1 MAANNETGTRQPYA
15 EIGEWARRHGA
26 LMHVDAVQAFGY
38 ESFDLKELPIDLLSV
53 SAHKVNGPQGV
64 GLLYV
69 RKGIPFVPLLLG
81 GSQERSRRAGTENVA
96 GIAAFAA
103 AAEIAYAER
112 QSRWAHA
119 EGMRNETLDQLTRQL
134 GPDRFIVNGH
144 PDHRLPHVLNASF
157 PGISSESMLMNLDL
171 AGVAASG
178 GSACNSGSLKPSH
191 VLTAMNLSADRIA
204 TAVRFSFGLG
214 NTREEAEKMAK
225 NIATISARYA

>member
-1 MAANNETGTRQPYA
+1 
-15 EIGEWARRHGA
+15 
-26 LMHVDAVQAFGY
+26 
-38 ESFDLKELPIDLLSV
+38 
-53 SAHKVNGPQGV
+53 
-64 GLLYV
+64 
-69 RKGIPFVPLLLG
+69 
-81 GSQERSRRAGTENVA
+81 
-96 GIAAFAA
+96 
-103 AAEIAYAER
+103 
-112 QSRWAHA
+112 
-119 EGMRNETLDQLTRQL
+119 
-134 GPDRFIVNGH
+134 
-144 PDHRLPHVLNASF
+144 LNASF